1 MFPIACYEARKG
13 LSYLLVRVYIFT
25 LLNASYIIIILDLPL
40 LYYLDSSPS
49 QPLFVDMLDRINPIN
64 LFKYLIDYALDV
76 LPSLQ

>member
-1 MFPIACYEARKG
+1 MFPIACYEAREG
-13 LSYLLVRVYIFT
+13 LSYLLFRVYIFT

-49 QPLFVDMLDRINPIN
+49 QPLFVDMLDRTDPIN

-76 LPSLQ
+76 LSSQQ